1 MQFTTWTAGTG
12 FAHHPKVIF
21 LTSRYNMGGRI
32 ESGRFK
38 NRAPDVVSFLVKF
51 CGVTF
56 FGFVYCG
63 IKPFRREIPFFNQQL
78 PSPFY
83 CILFEVIPE
92 RPISQ
97 HFKVGVVI
105 SVKTHIFKIV
115 MLSTCPNA
123 FLSIGAF
130 CKGCLLISQKKRNE
144 LVHARI
150 RK

>member
-1 MQFTTWTAGTG
+1 MQFTTWTAGAG

-21 LTSRYNMGGRI
+21 QPPNVGGRI

-38 NRAPDVVSFLVKF
+38 IEHQMSDFLSNSA
-51 CGVTF
+51 GSI

-123 FLSIGAF
+123 FVSIGAF
-130 CKGCLLISQKKRNE
+130 CKGCLLNSQKKTE
-144 LVHARI
+144 RI
-150 RK
+150 GSCPHS